1 MFVLSGG
8 SQKGKEDRGGGGCGG
23 LRGWN
28 EREGAGREESGYCEG
43 DF

>member
-8 SQKGKEDRGGGGCGG
+8 SQKGKEDRGGGCGG